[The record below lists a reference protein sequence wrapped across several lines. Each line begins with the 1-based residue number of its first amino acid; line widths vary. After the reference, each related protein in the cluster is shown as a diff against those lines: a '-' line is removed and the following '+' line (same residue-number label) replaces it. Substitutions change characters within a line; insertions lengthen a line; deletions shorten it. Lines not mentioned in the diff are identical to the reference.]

1 MGGSASSTSSIIF
14 SQIVCLIKL
23 AESNE
28 RVKNVTPRPYQ
39 LGARQVQ
46 INDSRQKVIDA
57 ARALLTEL
65 TSYTSFTVDAVAKRA
80 DVARATIYYQFES
93 KIGLL
98 DAICDALA
106 EDGQMSDL
114 ASAFMN
120 PDPIEALSIFIACF
134 ARFWNTDRPVMRR
147 LRSLA
152 RLEQEVGGVI
162 SARDER
168 RNSGLVIL
176 VARLS
181 DQHLLNVEPDRAV
194 QMLFTLTSFETFD
207 SLAADNLSMTEVE
220 GEILAMTA
228 TIWKDPK
235 KTPLTGSL

>member
-1 MGGSASSTSSIIF
+1 MS
-14 SQIVCLIKL
+14 
-23 AESNE
+23 
-28 RVKNVTPRPYQ
+28 PRPYQ
-39 LGARQVQ
+39 LGARQIQ
-46 INDSRQKVIDA
+46 IDDSRRKVIDA
-57 ARALLTEL
+57 ARALLTES
-65 TSYTSFTVDAVAKRA
+65 TSYTTFTVDAVAKRA

-98 DAICDALA
+98 EAICDALA

-120 PDPIEALSIFIACF
+120 PDPIEALSIFISCF
-134 ARFWNTDRPVMRR
+134 ARFWNSDRPTMRR

-162 SARDER
+162 SARDDR
-168 RNSGLVIL
+168 RSSGLAVL

-181 DQHLLNVEPDRAV
+181 DQHILNVEPDRAV
-194 QMLFTLTSFETFD
+194 QILFTLTSFETFD

-220 GEILAMTA
+220 DEILVLAEA
-228 TIWKDPK
+228 IWKDPK
-235 KTPLTGSL
+235 KAQLIVTR

>member
-1 MGGSASSTSSIIF
+1 VS
-14 SQIVCLIKL
+14 
-23 AESNE
+23 
-28 RVKNVTPRPYQ
+28 PRPYQ

-46 INDSRQKVIDA
+46 IDDSRQKVIDA
-57 ARALLTEL
+57 ARALLIES
-65 TSYTSFTVDAVAKRA
+65 TSYTTFTVDAVAKRA

-98 DAICDALA
+98 EAVCDALA
-106 EDGQMSDL
+106 EDGQMSEL
-114 ASAFMN
+114 ANAFTN

-134 ARFWNTDRPVMRR
+134 ARFWNSDRLVMRR

-168 RNSGLVIL
+168 RSSGLVTL

-181 DQHLLNVEPDRAV
+181 EQHFLNFEPDRAV
-194 QMLFTLTSFETFD
+194 QILFTLTSFETFD
-207 SLAADNLSMTEVE
+207 SLTADNLSMTEVQD
-220 GEILAMTA
+220 EILAMA
-228 TIWKDPK
+228 ETIWKCPK
-235 KTPLTGSL
+235 KTPLTD

>member
-1 MGGSASSTSSIIF
+1 MS
-14 SQIVCLIKL
+14 
-23 AESNE
+23 
-28 RVKNVTPRPYQ
+28 PRPYQ

-46 INDSRQKVIDA
+46 IDDSRQKVIDA
-57 ARALLTEL
+57 ARALLTES

-98 DAICDALA
+98 EAVCDALA
-106 EDGQMSDL
+106 QAGQMSDL
-114 ASAFMN
+114 ATAFMN
-120 PDPIEALSIFIACF
+120 PDPIEALSIFITCF
-134 ARFWNTDRPVMRR
+134 ARFWDSDRLVMRR

-168 RNSGLVIL
+168 RSSGLVTL

-181 DQHLLNVEPDRAV
+181 EQHFLNFEPDRAV
-194 QMLFTLTSFETFD
+194 QILFTLTSFETFD
-207 SLAADNLSMTEVE
+207 SLAADNLPITEVE
-220 GEILAMTA
+220 NEILAIA
-228 TIWKDPK
+228 EVIWKDPK
-235 KTPLTGSL
+235 KTRLID